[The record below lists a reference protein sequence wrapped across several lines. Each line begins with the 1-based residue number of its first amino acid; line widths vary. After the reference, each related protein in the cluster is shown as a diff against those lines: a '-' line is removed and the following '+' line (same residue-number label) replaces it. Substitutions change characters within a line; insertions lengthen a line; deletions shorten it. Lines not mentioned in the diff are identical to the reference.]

1 MKVLVIPPFK
11 GSRKYLLRPQVD
23 CDAFEN
29 GSGVCPE
36 EVVDVIGVHWDGVEP
51 TDAEMLQL
59 QPPRIFM
66 QSPAITEVFFQTH
79 SDIKM

>member
-23 CDAFEN
+23 CDTFEN
-29 GSGVCPE
+29 CSGVCPE
-36 EVVDVIGVHWDGVEP
+36 EVVGVIGVHWDGVEP

-66 QSPAITEVFFQTH
+66 QSPEITEFL
-79 SDIKM
+79 M